1 MCGGPQEYI
10 TYEFVPASPAVPCKS
25 GSSNLNS
32 FRDRKQVAVQLVSCG
47 VLPPGLVQ
55 DCSQHSCVS
64 VIITIVIMM
73 IIIMRLEVPV
83 V

>member
-10 TYEFVPASPAVPCKS
+10 TYEFVPASPAVSCMS

-32 FRDRKQVAVQLVSCG
+32 FRDRRQVAVQLVSCG

-55 DCSQHSCVS
+55 DCSQHSCVIA
-64 VIITIVIMM
+64 VK
-73 IIIMRLEVPV
+73 LLLQPFC
-83 V
+83 